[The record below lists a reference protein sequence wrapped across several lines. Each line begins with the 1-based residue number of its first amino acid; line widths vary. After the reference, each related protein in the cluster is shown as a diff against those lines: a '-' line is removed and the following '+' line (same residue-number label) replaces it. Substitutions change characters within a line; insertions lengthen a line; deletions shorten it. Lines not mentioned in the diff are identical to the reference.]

1 MTQALVCSLD
11 NAVRGCKIIHGCKYS
26 GTTSSSRLSSTALW
40 SKQAKVAEGQLFPLE
55 EATRPQLWRRL
66 PNTLP
71 PQGSAVCLCVHS
83 SYVTD
88 DWPECMATGGFPPG
102 QARTTRGVQGV
113 RPLGSGPSHLCKHS
127 IQPFQRG
134 PAKEPDVD
142 PLLSLS
148 VLMLGAG
155 VGGRQKARR

>member
-1 MTQALVCSLD
+1 MCSLD
-11 NAVRGCKIIHGCKYS
+11 NAVHGCKII
-26 GTTSSSRLSSTALW
+26 TVVLPPALV
-40 SKQAKVAEGQLFPLE
+40 SQARHFGQN
-55 EATRPQLWRRL
+55 RRRL
-66 PNTLP
+66 LKVNFFHERKLHGRSCGDVFQTLSLLRVA
-71 PQGSAVCLCVHS
+71 QSASVSVQVMSPTIGLNA
-83 SYVTD
+83 
-88 DWPECMATGGFPPG
+88 WLQEAFPPG

-155 VGGRQKARR
+155 VGVRQKARR